1 MATEVINSFSEKY
14 KKSWFEMM
22 HKKLGLLG
30 EDSKDENLI
39 IDLLSWMHQNKADY
53 TNTFCFL
60 MNENIQENKIYNNQ
74 GFISWKQQWQERL
87 KLHNNSPEESLKL
100 MRSAN
105 PLVIPRNHKVEEAL
119 EAANNDDLNPMK
131 NLLKV
136 LEKPYENQEGISE
149 YQSPAPPSNEKY
161 QTFCG
166 T

>member
-1 MATEVINSFSEKY
+1 
-14 KKSWFEMM
+14 M
-22 HKKLGLLG
+22 H
-30 EDSKDENLI
+30 
-39 IDLLSWMHQNKADY
+39 HNKADY

-74 GFISWKQQWQERL
+74 GYISWKQQWQERL

-105 PLVIPRNHKVEEAL
+105 PLVIPRNHKIEEAL
-119 EAANNDDLNPMK
+119 AAAANNNDLIQIH

-136 LEKPYENQEGISE
+136 LKNPYNNSSE
-149 YQSPAPPSNEKY
+149 IANYQSPPSPSNEKY
-161 QTFCG
+161 KTFCG